1 MRGARFIMALMRF
14 LIAFIAALLA
24 LAGCAE
30 HRESPLEGRP
40 GGPYRLT
47 LSLDPPDP
55 SPGQE
60 TLLIWQ
66 LTYTRSGKPVQDLQV
81 AHERLIHNFIV
92 NLDFS
97 SFAHIH
103 HEDFNTVTD
112 GDLAEASLRFPY
124 RFPKA
129 GHYRIVSEF
138 AHQNRS
144 WTKHFD
150 IEIGVATTIH
160 KTAALAGISHSGA
173 YAATL
178 QTSPEIPVAGYETD
192 LILTLER
199 AGEPVTDLTLYLGS
213 ELHGAVWREDGRYFG
228 HLHSYTPRVAAIIQM
243 AHDRYADPQTRGGQI
258 AQMMVQLMC
267 MESELV
273 FPGPTLP
280 IRYVFPE
287 PGRYHVFLQLAPGGE
302 TRVFPFTVDVT
313 PFADGTDT
321 SVHSPFDLKVPE
333 DSS

>member
-1 MRGARFIMALMRF
+1 MRS
-14 LIAFIAALLA
+14 LIVVIAALLSF
-24 LAGCAE
+24 AGCAE

-55 SPGQE
+55 SPGRE
-60 TLLIWQ
+60 TLLSWQ

-103 HEDFNTVTD
+103 HEDFNAVTD

-124 RFPKA
+124 RFPTA

-150 IEIGVATTIH
+150 IQIGDADTSMRKAATPARTG
-160 KTAALAGISHSGA
+160 LSGE
-173 YAATL
+173 YTATL
-178 QTSPEIPVAGYETD
+178 QTSPETPVAGYETE
-192 LILTLER
+192 LVLTLKR
-199 AGEPVTDLTLYLGS
+199 GGEPVTDLALYLGS
-213 ELHGAVWREDGRYFG
+213 ELHGAMWREDGRYFG

-243 AHDRYADPQTRGGQI
+243 AHDRYSDPKTRGGQI

-273 FPGPTLP
+273 FPGPKLP
-280 IRYVFPE
+280 MRYVFPE
-287 PGRYHVFLQLAPGGE
+287 AGRYHLFLQLAPRGE
-302 TRVFPFTVDVT
+302 THVFPFTVDVAA
-313 PFADGTDT
+313 FAKGTDT
-321 SVHSPFDLKVPE
+321 SLHSSLDLKVPGN
-333 DSS
+333 SL